1 MKITKLFL
9 ATLICAYCSGANAK
23 NIVVIGTGGTIG
35 GVGDSAVGI
44 KYSAA
49 KVGIDKVIKNIPGI
63 DKIANVQVEQL
74 MQVGSE
80 NMTDKTWLTI
90 AEKVNKELSKRSVDG
105 VIIAHGTDTIE
116 ETAYFLNLTVK
127 SKKPVV
133 IVGSMRPSTS
143 LSGDG
148 ALNLYNAISVAAS
161 DSAYDKGVLV
171 MLNDEIHAARDVSK
185 TNTTNTSAFKSLN
198 SGAIGS
204 VIYGDV
210 RFYYSPLR
218 THTDKTI
225 FHVKKLDTLPKVE
238 IIYAYAGFDPAIVDF
253 LIESDVKGIVVAG
266 VGDGNINRDTVKK
279 LADAAKKG
287 IVVVRSAHL
296 GAGIV
301 EQDIEIND
309 SELGFVVADNLNPKK
324 ARILTM
330 LALTKTDDI
339 KKMREMF
346 KTY

>member
-9 ATLICAYCSGANAK
+9 VTLLCIYCSSANAK

-35 GVGDSAVGI
+35 GAGDSAVGV
-44 KYSAA
+44 KYSSA
-49 KVGIDKVIKNIPGI
+49 KVGIDKVVNNITGI
-63 DKIANVQVEQL
+63 DKIANIRVEQL

-80 NMTDKTWLTI
+80 NMTDKSWLTI

-105 VIIAHGTDTIE
+105 VVIAHGTDTIE
-116 ETAYFLNLTVK
+116 ETAYFLNLTIK

-148 ALNLYNAISVAAS
+148 ALNLYNAVAVAAS
-161 DSAYDKGVLV
+161 DSSYDKGVLV

-185 TNTTNTSAFKSLN
+185 THTTNTSSFKSPN

-210 RFYYSPLR
+210 RFYYNPLR
-218 THTDKTI
+218 LHTDKTI
-225 FHVKKLDTLPKVE
+225 FNVKKLETLPKVE
-238 IIYAYAGFDPAIVDF
+238 IIYAYAGFDPTMVDF
-253 LIESDVKGIVVAG
+253 LVKSNVKGIVVAG
-266 VGDGNINRDTVKK
+266 VGDGNINKATVEK
-279 LADAAKKG
+279 LAEAAKKG

-296 GAGIV
+296 GTGIV
-301 EQDIEIND
+301 EQDVEIND
-309 SELGFVVADNLNPKK
+309 SEIGFVVSDNLNPKK
-324 ARILTM
+324 ARILTI
-330 LALTKTDDI
+330 LALTKTDDV
-339 KKMREMF
+339 KKIREMF
-346 KTY
+346 NSY